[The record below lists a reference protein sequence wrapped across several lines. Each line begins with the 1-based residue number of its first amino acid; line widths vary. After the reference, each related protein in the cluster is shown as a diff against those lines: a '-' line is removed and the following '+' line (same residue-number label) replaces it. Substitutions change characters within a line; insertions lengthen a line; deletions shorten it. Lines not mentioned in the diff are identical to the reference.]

1 MGAHERLG
9 LLELWPRTAY
19 EKMVK
24 VGGVKIYDRFSYL
37 LNKLIFSICL
47 KGGKGLRVVD
57 LVVKWI

>member
-1 MGAHERLG
+1 MRGYG
-9 LLELWPRTAY
+9 FSNYDLELLTSIE

-57 LVVKWI
+57 LVVK